1 MGCPVREG
9 LRSAATAS
17 TVTKIR
23 TAKIQWIERRRAR
36 FRRWTIPPRIMSQS
50 ESAPAP
56 NVLRRKSGTLNP
68 NLHAKDPATQAV
80 AIRVSREHDL
90 HVRERDELRR
100 RDLVRAAE
108 DPF

>member
-9 LRSAATAS
+9 RRSTATANP
-17 TVTKIR
+17 VTKIR
-23 TAKIQWIERRRAR
+23 TAEIQWIERRRAR

-50 ESAPAP
+50 ESVPAP
-56 NVLRRKSGTLNP
+56 IVLRRNSGTLNP
-68 NLHAKDPATQAV
+68 ILHAKDPATQAA
-80 AIRVSREHDL
+80 AIRVSRQHDL
-90 HVRERDELRR
+90 HVRQRDELRR